1 MPAFT
6 QAEID
11 DFYAGIDVLLY
22 PTQSK
27 ESFGLT
33 VREAL
38 IRDVWVITSDAG
50 GAAEDIIVGE
60 NGLVIPFNN
69 ESKDL
74 SKAVSETIEY
84 FAKRDPTRPLTLPHS
99 HIRNFDEQYEELSS
113 IYLDVLK

>member
-1 MPAFT
+1 M
-6 QAEID
+6 
-11 DFYAGIDVLLY
+11 
-22 PTQSK
+22 
-27 ESFGLT
+27 T

-38 IRDVWVITSDAG
+38 IRGVWVITSDAG

-84 FAKRDPTRPLTLPHS
+84 FAKRSYQTSHS
-99 HIRNFDEQYEELSS
+99 SS
-113 IYLDVLK
+113 FAHSKF